1 MKQRVI
7 TGCGLGLLL
16 LVLLY
21 FGGAVLGAAAMICI
35 CFAVYEEY
43 HALSLA
49 GHRPI
54 AWPTWSCMA
63 LSIPMV
69 VVFGTKAIIPLMMVA
84 CLITA
89 TWIIFRSEPKLQDI
103 LMSVMP
109 LFTVALP
116 GLCIV
121 SLAMVQPKALQLTL
135 LALMFFIPVFGDMT
149 AFFVGSRVGG
159 RKLCPAVSPNKT
171 ISGALGGLLGS
182 LLTSMVVGL
191 VASLCV
197 VDPAAK
203 ALLPGWGAYVL
214 LGLVGGAASQIGDLF
229 ASLVKRHC
237 GIKDFSHLFP
247 GHGGMLD
254 RLDSILF
261 MAIIMFC
268 YRLLTMAA

>member
-69 VVFGTKAIIPLMMVA
+69 GMLGTQAVIPLLMVA

-89 TWIIFRSEPKLQDI
+89 TWIIFRTQPKLQDI

-121 SLAMVQPKALQLTL
+121 SLALVQPKPLQLTL
-135 LALMFFIPVFGDMT
+135 LALMFFIPVFGDMV

-182 LLTSMVVGL
+182 LLTSLIVGL
-191 VASLCV
+191 VAALCV
-197 VDPAAK
+197 VDPAVE
-203 ALLPGWGAYVL
+203 ALLPSWGAYVL
-214 LGLVGGAASQIGDLF
+214 LGLVGGAASQVGDLF

-237 GIKDFSHLFP
+237 GIKDFSNLFP

-268 YRLLTMAA
+268 YRLLTMGA